1 MYGEKETKISNSFA
15 IGKIVVVVTLVLQLA
30 KPLLVLF
37 LKLTH

>member
-1 MYGEKETKISNSFA
+1 MYDQKETKTTNSFA
-15 IGKIVVVVTLVLQLA
+15 IGKIVVVVTFVLQLA